1 MFLKTVFVGLGGGWQ
16 SFFNHRKTALEMS
29 WPQAKLKGIVVLG
42 SLCMQTLSILDS
54 AKESFQVHIDFS
66 EYMCI

>member
-1 MFLKTVFVGLGGGWQ
+1 MEFEGFLKTVFGVFGGVWQ
-16 SFFNHRKTALEMS
+16 RFFNPRKTASEMS

-42 SLCMQTLSILDS
+42 SLCMQTLSFVDS

-66 EYMCI
+66 H

>member
-42 SLCMQTLSILDS
+42 SLCMQTLSFLDS

-66 EYMCI
+66 KYMCI